1 MTTHQFT
8 IGLCDSR
15 DFDDLANDLFEAGCT
30 DATLSHRHGNF
41 LLHFAREAETLDEA
55 FDRAI
60 SDVRKAGVV
69 GTMLVMQG
77 G

>member
-1 MTTHQFT
+1 MAFM

-15 DFDDLANDLFEAGCT
+15 DFDALANDLFEAGC
-30 DATLSHRHGNF
+30 DDVTLVRRHGSF
-41 LLHFAREAETLDEA
+41 QLHFAREAESIDDA

-69 GTMLVMQG
+69 GTVLVMQDG
-77 G
+77 